1 MDIFSVFDYLLW
13 LCLEGGR
20 QHVGEEFQSYRKQE
34 LHEGDDDEHQEGK
47 KSEDVST
54 CSEELGRKYGRTGI
68 KTESFSSVC
77 LEEIWRFI
85 VPVLCLDCQQITC
98 FLPTCGVWAPQYH
111 SLPPGWSS
119 YEPPAES
126 SSKRKSQQAAMWK
139 CLPHLPLSLG
149 TITLLNPSYNSFNS
163 QHFSPWAHTF
173 PEQQK
178 PPNSSVQ
185 HLHGAVD
192 QSEHSASETAHL
204 SQQEAH
210 LFSTDLNNPQ
220 SIEAPGQHRST
231 LLYSCPT
238 VAYWPASGTQSQ
250 SSHLQKR
257 PWGEKA
263 KTRVPLSTAFPPACQ
278 RKSRVKE
285 LGQPEWKGL
294 CPQVH
299 WHVYH
304 LPELHIKG
312 GRRGWQIK
320 IEEALNGGLSIVS
333 EYEKGRL
340 RRQNQCRL
348 DEWGCR
354 WAQDMRSE
362 GVSRIWKGADVLVER
377 V

>member
-1 MDIFSVFDYLLW
+1 M
-13 LCLEGGR
+13 
-20 QHVGEEFQSYRKQE
+20 
-34 LHEGDDDEHQEGK
+34 
-47 KSEDVST
+47 
-54 CSEELGRKYGRTGI
+54 
-68 KTESFSSVC
+68 
-77 LEEIWRFI
+77 
-85 VPVLCLDCQQITC
+85 DCQQWRWVS
-98 FLPTCGVWAPQYH
+98 LTCGAWAPEYH
-111 SLPPGWSS
+111 SFLPGWSS
-119 YEPPAES
+119 CEPPAES
-126 SSKRKSQQAAMWK
+126 SSERKSQQAAMWK
-139 CLPHLPLSLG
+139 CLPHLSLSLG

-163 QHFSPWAHTF
+163 QHFSPWAHTS

-178 PPNSSVQ
+178 PPNSSVR
-185 HLHGAVD
+185 HLHGAAD

-210 LFSTDLNNPQ
+210 LFSTDLNNPP
-220 SIEAPGQHRST
+220 SIEAPGQHWST

-238 VAYWPASGTQSQ
+238 VAYWPASGTQSR

-257 PWGEKA
+257 PWGERA

-278 RKSRVKE
+278 WKSRVKE

-294 CPQVH
+294 CPAAH

-340 RRQNQCRL
+340 RRQYQRRL

-362 GVSRIWKGADVLVER
+362 GVSCIWKGADVLVER